1 MRQKI
6 KALLLDALNQA
17 QKIGSLP
24 RIAPPLFS
32 IEVPKVADYGDFSTN
47 LAFLLSKKTKQSPQE
62 IAKELI
68 SHLPSCDWIKKVE
81 IAAPG
86 FINFFLKSSAWQG
99 VIKNIITRPESYGQ
113 GKEREEKIIVEFVSA
128 NPTGPLHIGHGRG
141 AAVGDTLANIL
152 DYAGYKIKRE
162 YYINDVGRQIQILG
176 RSVFLRYLELLGEK
190 IDFPKDH
197 YQGEYIKKL
206 AQEILERKGN
216 KYREVAEKEVIPLF
230 ATFAKERIMEDIKK
244 DLNNFGVRFD
254 YWFSE
259 KDLIKNGDVTNL
271 IKWLK
276 DTGLAYEKDGA
287 LWFASSRFNDEKDR
301 VLVRANGATT
311 YFASDL
317 AYHKNKFERGFHILI
332 DLWGADHHGYVPRLK
347 AGIQALGY
355 DMEKLKI
362 LLVQLV
368 HLKRG
373 GKPLAMSTRA
383 GEFVTLKEV
392 LEEVGKDAARF
403 IFLTR
408 SCDSHLDFDLEVAK
422 SQNMENPVFYVQYAH
437 ARVCS
442 LEKIA
447 KERGIEFP
455 PFNAVDLTPLQSEE
469 EIGLMKLLA
478 RFPDLIEDIARTLE
492 PHRLSYYL
500 TELAGEFHRYY
511 NKYRILDAPEDIC
524 AARFA
529 LAQAVK
535 IVIAKGLSLLGVSAP
550 KQM

>member
-276 DTGLAYEKDGA
+276 ETGLAYEKDGA
-287 LWFASSRFNDEKDR
+287 LWFASSRFKDEKDR

-455 PFNAVDLTPLQSEE
+455 PFNAVDLAPLQSEE

>member
-455 PFNAVDLTPLQSEE
+455 PFNAVDLAPLQSEE

>member
-1 MRQKI
+1 MKQKI

-216 KYREVAEKEVIPLF
+216 KYREVAEKEAIPLF

-259 KDLIKNGDVTNL
+259 KDLIKNGDVANL

-455 PFNAVDLTPLQSEE
+455 PFNAVDLAPLQSEE

>member
-1 MRQKI
+1 MKQKI

-99 VIKNIITRPESYGQ
+99 IVRDIINHPESYGQ

-216 KYREVAEKEVIPLF
+216 KYREVAEKEAIPLF

-259 KDLIKNGDVTNL
+259 KDLIKNGDVANL

-455 PFNAVDLTPLQSEE
+455 PFNAVDLAPLQSEE

-511 NKYRILDAPEDIC
+511 NKYRILDTPEDIC

>member
-86 FINFFLKSSAWQG
+86 FINFFLKLSAWQG

-259 KDLIKNGDVTNL
+259 KDLIKNGDVANL

-455 PFNAVDLTPLQSEE
+455 PFNAVDLAPLQSEE

>member
-259 KDLIKNGDVTNL
+259 KDLIKNGDVANL

-455 PFNAVDLTPLQSEE
+455 PFNAVDLTPLQSEG

>member
-1 MRQKI
+1 MKQKI

-455 PFNAVDLTPLQSEE
+455 PFNAVDLAPLQSEE

-524 AARFA
+524 AARFT

>member
-99 VIKNIITRPESYGQ
+99 VIKNIITHPESYGQ

-216 KYREVAEKEVIPLF
+216 KYREVAEKEAIPLF

-259 KDLIKNGDVTNL
+259 KDLIKNGDVANL

-455 PFNAVDLTPLQSEE
+455 PFNAVDLAPLQSEE

>member
-99 VIKNIITRPESYGQ
+99 IVRDIINHPESYGQ

-216 KYREVAEKEVIPLF
+216 KYREVAEKEAIPLF

-259 KDLIKNGDVTNL
+259 KDLIKNGDVANL

-455 PFNAVDLTPLQSEE
+455 PFNAVDLAPLQSEE

-511 NKYRILDAPEDIC
+511 NKYRILDTPEDIC

>member
-216 KYREVAEKEVIPLF
+216 KYREVAEKEAIPLF

-259 KDLIKNGDVTNL
+259 KDLIKNGDVANL

-455 PFNAVDLTPLQSEE
+455 PFNAVDLAPLQSEE

>member
-1 MRQKI
+1 MKQKI

-259 KDLIKNGDVTNL
+259 KDLIKNGDVANL

-287 LWFASSRFNDEKDR
+287 LWFASSRFKDEKDR

>member
-1 MRQKI
+1 MKQKI

-17 QKIGSLP
+17 QKVGSLP

-99 VIKNIITRPESYGQ
+99 IVRDIINHPESYGQ

-216 KYREVAEKEVIPLF
+216 KYREVAEKEAIPLF

-259 KDLIKNGDVTNL
+259 KDLIKNGDVANL

-455 PFNAVDLTPLQSEE
+455 PFNAVDLAPLQSEE

-511 NKYRILDAPEDIC
+511 NKYRILDTPEDIC

>member
-99 VIKNIITRPESYGQ
+99 VIKNIITHPESYGQ

-259 KDLIKNGDVTNL
+259 KDLIKNGDVANL

-455 PFNAVDLTPLQSEE
+455 PFNAVDLAPLQSEE

>member
-287 LWFASSRFNDEKDR
+287 LWFASSRFKDEKDR

-455 PFNAVDLTPLQSEE
+455 PFNAVDLAPLQSEE

>member
-259 KDLIKNGDVTNL
+259 KDLIKNGDVANL

-276 DTGLAYEKDGA
+276 ETGLAYEKDGA

-455 PFNAVDLTPLQSEE
+455 PFNAVDLAPLQSGE

-478 RFPDLIEDIARTLE
+478 RFPDLIEDVARTLE

>member
-1 MRQKI
+1 MKQKI

-99 VIKNIITRPESYGQ
+99 IVKNIITHPESYGQ

-216 KYREVAEKEVIPLF
+216 KYREVAEKEAIPLF

-259 KDLIKNGDVTNL
+259 KDLIKNGDVANL

-383 GEFVTLKEV
+383 GEFITLKEV

-455 PFNAVDLTPLQSEE
+455 PFNAVDLTPLQSGE

-511 NKYRILDAPEDIC
+511 NKYRILDTPEDIC

>member
-259 KDLIKNGDVTNL
+259 KDLIKNGDVANL

-287 LWFASSRFNDEKDR
+287 LWFASSRFKDEKDR

-455 PFNAVDLTPLQSEE
+455 PFNAVDLAPLQSEE

>member
-1 MRQKI
+1 MKQRI

-17 QKIGSLP
+17 QKAGSLP
-24 RIAPPLFS
+24 KIPHLFFH

-47 LAFLLSKKTKQSPQE
+47 LAFLLSKKTKQPPHK

-86 FINFFLKSSAWQG
+86 FINFFLKPSAWQG
-99 VIKNIITRPESYGQ
+99 IVKDIINHPESYGQ
-113 GKEREEKIIVEFVSA
+113 GKEKKDKIIVEFVSA

-152 DYAGYKIKRE
+152 DYAGYRIKRE
-162 YYINDVGRQIQILG
+162 YYINDVGKQIQTLG
-176 RSVFLRYLELLGEK
+176 RSVFLRYLELWGEK

-197 YQGEYIKKL
+197 YQGAYIKKL
-206 AQEILERKGN
+206 AQEILEREGD
-216 KYREVAEKEVIPLF
+216 KYKKITEKEAISLL
-230 ATFAKERIMEDIKK
+230 ATFAKQRIMEDIKK
-244 DLNNFGVRFD
+244 DLNNFGVHFD
-254 YWFSE
+254 HWFSE
-259 KDLIKNGDVTNL
+259 KDLIKNGEVANL
-271 IKWLK
+271 IEWLK
-276 DTGLAYEKDGA
+276 HMGLAYEKDGA
-287 LWFASSRFNDEKDR
+287 LWFASSRFDDEKDR

-347 AGIQALGY
+347 AGIQAIGY
-355 DMEKLKI
+355 DVEKLKI

-447 KERGIEFP
+447 RERGIKFP
-455 PFNAVDLTPLQSEE
+455 PFNAVNLGLIQSEE
-469 EIGLMKLLA
+469 EIRLMKLLA
-478 RFPDLIEDIARTLE
+478 GFPDLIEDISKALQ
-492 PHRLSYYL
+492 PHRLAYYL

>member
-1 MRQKI
+1 MKQKI

-455 PFNAVDLTPLQSEE
+455 PFNAVDLAPLQSEE

>member
-1 MRQKI
+1 MKQKI

-259 KDLIKNGDVTNL
+259 KDLIKNGDVANL

-455 PFNAVDLTPLQSEE
+455 PFNAVDLAPLQSEE

>member
-1 MRQKI
+1 MKQKI

-259 KDLIKNGDVTNL
+259 KDLIKNGDVANL

-287 LWFASSRFNDEKDR
+287 LWFASSRFKDEKDR

-455 PFNAVDLTPLQSEE
+455 PFNAVDLAPLQSEE

>member
-1 MRQKI
+1 MKQKI

-216 KYREVAEKEVIPLF
+216 KYREVAEKEAIPLF

-259 KDLIKNGDVTNL
+259 KDLIKNGDVANL

-276 DTGLAYEKDGA
+276 ETGLAYEKDGA
-287 LWFASSRFNDEKDR
+287 LWFASSRFKDEKDR

>member
-1 MRQKI
+1 MKQKI

-276 DTGLAYEKDGA
+276 ETGLAYEKDGA

-455 PFNAVDLTPLQSEE
+455 PFNAVDLAPLQSEE

>member
-1 MRQKI
+1 MKQRI

-17 QKIGSLP
+17 QKAGSLP
-24 RIAPPLFS
+24 KIPHLFFH

-47 LAFLLSKKTKQSPQE
+47 LAFLLSKKTKQPPQK

-68 SHLPSCDWIKKVE
+68 SHLPSCNWIKKVE
-81 IAAPG
+81 IAPPG
-86 FINFFLKSSAWQG
+86 FINFFLKPSAWQE
-99 VIKNIITRPESYGQ
+99 VVKNIINHPQSYGQ
-113 GKEREEKIIVEFVSA
+113 GEEKKEHIIIEFVSA

-152 DYAGYKIKRE
+152 DYAGYKVKRE
-162 YYINDVGRQIQILG
+162 YYINDVGKQIQTLG

-190 IDFPKDH
+190 IDFPQDH
-197 YQGEYIKKL
+197 YQGKYIKDL
-206 AQEILERKGN
+206 AQEVLEREGD
-216 KYREVAEKEVIPLF
+216 KYQKMAEQEAISLL

-244 DLNNFGVRFD
+244 DLNNFGVHFD
-254 YWFSE
+254 HWFSE
-259 KDLIKNGDVTNL
+259 KDLIRNGDVANL
-271 IKWLK
+271 VKWLK
-276 DTGLAYEKDGA
+276 EAGLAYEKDGA
-287 LWFASSRFNDEKDR
+287 LWFASSRFSDEKDR
-301 VLVRANGATT
+301 VLVRADGVTT

-317 AYHKNKFERGFHILI
+317 AYHKNKIERGFHTLI

-347 AGIQALGY
+347 AGIQAMGY
-355 DMEKLKI
+355 DVEKLKI

-373 GKPLAMSTRA
+373 GKPVAMSTRA

-392 LEEVGKDAARF
+392 LKEVGKDAARF

-422 SQNMENPVFYVQYAH
+422 AQNMENPVFYVQYAH

-447 KERGIEFP
+447 KERGIKFP
-455 PFNAVDLTPLQSEE
+455 SFKAIDLSSLQSEE
-469 EIGLMKLLA
+469 EIRLMKLLA
-478 RFPDLIEDIARTLE
+478 GFPDLIEDIARTLE
-492 PHRLSYYL
+492 PHRLAYYL

-511 NKYRILDAPEDIC
+511 NKYRILDAPENIR
-524 AARFA
+524 APRFA
-529 LAQAVK
+529 LAQTVK
-535 IVIAKGLSLLGVSAP
+535 IVIAKGLFLLGVTAP
-550 KQM
+550 KHM

>member
-216 KYREVAEKEVIPLF
+216 KYREVAEKEAIPLF

-276 DTGLAYEKDGA
+276 ETGLAYEKDGA

-455 PFNAVDLTPLQSEE
+455 PFNAVDLAPLQSEE

>member
-1 MRQKI
+1 MKQKI

-276 DTGLAYEKDGA
+276 ETGLAYEKDGA
-287 LWFASSRFNDEKDR
+287 LWFASSRFKDEKDR

>member
-259 KDLIKNGDVTNL
+259 KDLIKNGDVANL

-455 PFNAVDLTPLQSEE
+455 PFNAVDLAPLQSEE